1 MAQRIVDWVL
11 DIIIRQDVA
20 MLEVSWRAR
29 DLFMDYEVKTIEDLA
44 SKSPTQILCWKGCG
58 RKTFHEIRDALS
70 KKGLEWG
77 TEFVRQRLL

>member
-1 MAQRIVDWVL
+1 MAQQVVDQALETIIQEDVMDL
-11 DIIIRQDVA
+11 D
-20 MLEVSWRAR
+20 VSWRAKA
-29 DLFMDYEVKTIEDLA
+29 LFKGNEIKTIEDLA